1 MNNKD
6 EIRALKNLFEDNSVK
21 TIFGVISERISKNKF
36 KILDDIN
43 RTIIVKADRNW
54 GIGTNVI
61 VQNGFII
68 ISGKRSGTFKV
79 YRV

>member
-68 ISGKRSGTFKV
+68 RSGKRSGTFKV